1 MSIDGDGPVCVLGF
15 PRSGTS
21 LTMRVLNLMGVEL
34 GPEAD
39 LLPPT
44 DAENPQGYWES
55 RSMLDLNDEILA
67 TLGGDWWHPLPAAPG
82 WERNPELEPL
92 RERAR
97 TLLEEKFAS
106 ATTWGWKDPRT
117 TLTLPFWR
125 ELVPNA
131 RYVICMRNPV
141 DAISSLQRRPEP
153 SQPIGAW
160 GDLWMDYTTRALSE
174 TRGQS
179 RLIVFYED
187 YLRDGGGQI
196 ARLASFLGLDPAEVA
211 IPESGPLREVDVNLR
226 HHSTSALELA
236 AAWGISPT
244 ARMLFLA
251 LRAAES
257 LRGAVPSAPARHDDA
272 LSEAIERLAPMLLEE
287 HSTLKMYADAAS
299 ERLELVKQ
307 LEQVANERL
316 ELVHEHEAT
325 AVERLRALEAATER
339 IGVLE
344 AELDSLR
351 RPPQQSTRRLRRWG
365 SPSRAVT
372 QAGAPDSV
380 DS

>member
-1 MSIDGDGPVCVLGF
+1 MTTDSDTVLRMHLDGDPVCVLGF

-39 LLPPT
+39 LVPPT
-44 DAENPQGYWES
+44 DAENPRGYWEP
-55 RSMLDLNDEILA
+55 RWIMDLNDEILA

-82 WERNPELEPL
+82 WERNPELAPL

-97 TLLEEKFAS
+97 ALLRERFAGG
-106 ATTWGWKDPRT
+106 TTWGWKDPRT

-125 ELVPNA
+125 DLVPNA
-131 RYVICMRNPV
+131 RYVICVRNPV

-153 SQPIGAW
+153 NQPIGAW
-160 GDLWMDYTTRALSE
+160 GDLWLDYTTRALSE

-187 YLRDGGGQI
+187 YLRDGSAQI
-196 ARLASFLGLDPAEVA
+196 ARLASFLGLNPAEIA
-211 IPESGPLREVDVNLR
+211 APESDPLREVDVNLR

-236 AAWGISPT
+236 AAWGISPA

-257 LRGAVPSAPARHDDA
+257 LRGAIPSAQVRHDDSI
-272 LSEAIERLAPMLLEE
+272 SEAIERLAPMLLSE
-287 HSTLKMYADAAS
+287 HSALKMYADAAG

-316 ELVHEHEAT
+316 ELMQEHEAMS
-325 AVERLRALEAATER
+325 AERLRALEAATER
-339 IGVLE
+339 IDAQE
-344 AELDSLR
+344 AEIESLR
-351 RPPQQSTRRLRRWG
+351 NPPQNGAGRLSRWG
-365 SPSRAVT
+365 RRSRAGV
-372 QAGAPDSV
+372 A
-380 DS
+380 